1 MKNIQSF
8 EADKYTTTKTGG
20 LFKKPLYAPVEEGI
34 YQMQDDERL
43 YVTSLSFEQESE
55 LGEGQ
60 NAGNIS
66 QYPLEDVLDKFYCHV
81 SDFYEELNAADSTTC
96 YLEFASPDIED
107 IRKLRSIIGKHVYDR
122 EREEGG
128 RTYVDLAI
136 E

>member
-1 MKNIQSF
+1 MKNIKSYDA
-8 EADKYTTTKTGG
+8 EKYTTAKTGG

-43 YVTSLSFEQESE
+43 YVTSLSFEQEPE
-55 LGEGQ
+55 LEEGQ
-60 NAGNIS
+60 NAADIS

-81 SDFYEELNAADSTTC
+81 SDFYEELNTADSMIC
-96 YLEFASPDIED
+96 CLEFASPNVED
-107 IRKLRSIIGKHVYDR
+107 VRKLRSIIGKHVYNK

-128 RTYVDLAI
+128 QTYVDFVI